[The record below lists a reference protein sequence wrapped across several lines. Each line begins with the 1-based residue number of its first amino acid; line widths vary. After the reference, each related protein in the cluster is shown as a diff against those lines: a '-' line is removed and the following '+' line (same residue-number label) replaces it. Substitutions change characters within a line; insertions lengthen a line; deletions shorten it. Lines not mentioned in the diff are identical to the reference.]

1 MRLLSTYLP
10 HQTSKTKKMN
20 DTANGRLVSQ
30 IKGTS
35 KGDLNKIIL
44 LALFLSLGSNVV
56 YVMNRQLTVLQ
67 QSVELSASKNKTTS
81 TRSSSIGKPST
92 DNRIFQLEPLKFIA
106 VGGPYHTG
114 STVSS

>member
-1 MRLLSTYLP
+1 MRISIISTTT
-10 HQTSKTKKMN
+10 QTSKTKKMN

-44 LALFLSLGSNVV
+44 LALFLLLGSNVV

-81 TRSSSIGKPST
+81 TRSSSIGKPS